1 MFEITSVDTGNLED
15 AEMLVADNSSS
26 NLSVDGDG
34 DDDIILSPDSG
45 NSLATGA
52 GNDIVGGSEGNDTLS
67 GQKGNDIVAGLGGS
81 DDLRG
86 GKGNDTLTGGGIS
99 FTEDRLYV
107 TLDTTGIDTLTGGEG
122 NDLFVIGGK
131 CSATSEEIV
140 VHYDEAG
147 NNDYALITDFDNT
160 QDEIKLG
167 GSIDDYR
174 LGSSPSNLPE
184 GTALYQDKELIA
196 IIQGDSDLSLSGD
209 YFNS

>member
-1 MFEITSVDTGNLED
+1 MFKITSTDTENLED
-15 AEMLVADNSSS
+15 AGTLAAEISSS
-26 NLSVDGDG
+26 NLSLDDGG
-34 DDDIILSPDSG
+34 DDDVIFSPDSD

-52 GNDIVGGSEGNDTLS
+52 GNDVIGGSEGNDTLS
-67 GQKGNDIVAGLGGS
+67 GQEGNDIVAGLGGS
-81 DDLRG
+81 DDLKG

-107 TLDTTGIDTLTGGEG
+107 TVDTTGIDTLTGGGG

-131 CSATSEEIV
+131 SSATSGEVI

-174 LGSSPSNLPE
+174 LGSSPRDLPE
-184 GTALYQDKELIA
+184 GTAIYQDNELIA
-196 IIQGDSDLSLSGD
+196 IIQSSSDLSLSGD
-209 YFNS
+209 YFNF

>member
-1 MFEITSVDTGNLED
+1 MFEITSADLENLED
-15 AEMLVADNSSS
+15 AGTLVAESSS
-26 NLSVDGDG
+26 GNISVDSGG
-34 DDDIILSPDSG
+34 DDEVILSTDSN

-52 GNDIVGGSEGNDTLS
+52 GNDVVAGSEGNDTLS
-67 GQKGNDIVAGLGGS
+67 GGEGNDIVAGLGGS

-86 GKGNDTLTGGGIS
+86 GKGDDTLTGGGIS

-107 TLDTTGIDTLTGGEG
+107 TVDTSGIDTLTGGEAD
-122 NDLFVIGGK
+122 DLFVIGGES
-131 CSATSEEIV
+131 SATSREVV

-184 GTALYQDKELIA
+184 GEALYQEKELIA
-196 IIQGDSDLSLSGD
+196 IIQGSSDLSLSDD
-209 YFNS
+209 YFNA

>member
-1 MFEITSVDTGNLED
+1 MFEITSIDTGNLED
-15 AEMLVADNSSS
+15 AETLVAESSS
-26 NLSVDGDG
+26 SILSVGDG
-34 DDDIILSPDSG
+34 GDNDVIFSTDSDR
-45 NSLATGA
+45 SLATGA
-52 GNDIVGGSEGNDTLS
+52 GNDVIGGSEGDDTLS
-67 GQKGNDIVAGLGGS
+67 GQEGNDIIAGLGGS
-81 DDLRG
+81 DELRG

-107 TLDTTGIDTLTGGEG
+107 TVDTTGIDTLTGGAAD
-122 NDLFVIGGK
+122 DLFVIGGK
-131 CSATSEEIV
+131 SSATSGEVI

-174 LGSSPSNLPE
+174 LGSSPKDLPE
-184 GTALYQDKELIA
+184 GTALYQENELIA
-196 IIQGDSDLSLSGD
+196 IIQGSTDLSLSGD

>member
-1 MFEITSVDTGNLED
+1 MFKITGVDTENLED
-15 AEMLVADNSSS
+15 EGTLVTESSSS
-26 NLSVDGDG
+26 NISIDDGG
-34 DDDIILSPDSG
+34 DDDVIFSADSD
-45 NSLATGA
+45 NSLTTGA
-52 GNDIVGGSEGNDTLS
+52 GNDVIGGSEGDDTLS
-67 GQKGNDIVAGLGGS
+67 GQEGNDIIAGLGGS

-86 GKGNDTLTGGGIS
+86 GEGNDTLTGGGVS

-107 TLDTTGIDTLTGGEG
+107 TVDTTGIDTLTGGEE

-131 CSATSEEIV
+131 TSATSAEV
-140 VHYDEAG
+140 AVHYDDAG
-147 NNDYALITDFDNT
+147 NNDYALITDFDKG

-174 LGSSPSNLPE
+174 LGSSPRDLSE
-184 GTALYQDKELIA
+184 GTALYQDNELIA

>member
-1 MFEITSVDTGNLED
+1 MFKIASVDTENLED
-15 AEMLVADNSSS
+15 AGMLVAESSSS
-26 NLSVDGDG
+26 NISIDDGG
-34 DDDIILSPDSG
+34 DDDVIFSADSN

-52 GNDIVGGSEGNDTLS
+52 GNDVIAGSEGDDTLS
-67 GQKGNDIVAGLGGS
+67 GQAGNDIIAGLGGS

-86 GKGNDTLTGGGIS
+86 RKGNDTLTGGGVS

-107 TLDTTGIDTLTGGEG
+107 TVDTTDIDTLTGGEG

-131 CSATSEEIV
+131 SSATSGEEI

-147 NNDYALITDFDNT
+147 NNDYALITDFDKT

-174 LGSSPSNLPE
+174 LGSSPSDLPE
-184 GTALYQDKELIA
+184 GTALYQENELIA
-196 IIQGDSDLSLSGD
+196 IIQGSSDLSLSAD

>member
-1 MFEITSVDTGNLED
+1 MFKIASADTGNLED
-15 AEMLVADNSSS
+15 AGTLVADMSSS
-26 NLSVDGDG
+26 NLSVDGGG
-34 DDDIILSPDSG
+34 DDDVIFSPDG
-45 NSLATGA
+45 DNSLATGA
-52 GNDIVGGSEGNDTLS
+52 GNDVIGGSEGNDTLS
-67 GQKGNDIVAGLGGS
+67 GQEGNDIIAGLGGS

-99 FTEDRLYV
+99 FTEGRLYV
-107 TLDTTGIDTLTGGEG
+107 TVDTTGIDTLTGGEG

-131 CSATSEEIV
+131 SSATSGEVV

-147 NNDYALITDFDNT
+147 NNDYALITDFDKT

-174 LGSSPSNLPE
+174 LGSSPSDLPE
-184 GTALYQDKELIA
+184 GTAIYQENELIA
-196 IIQGDSDLSLSGD
+196 IIQGSSDLSLSGD

>member
-1 MFEITSVDTGNLED
+1 MFEITSADIGNLED
-15 AEMLVADNSSS
+15 AEMLVAESSSS
-26 NLSVDGDG
+26 NLTIDDGG
-34 DDDIILSPDSG
+34 DDDVIFSEDSD

-52 GNDIVGGSEGNDTLS
+52 GNDVIGGSKGNDTLS
-67 GQKGNDIVAGLGGS
+67 GQEGNDIVAGLGGS

-107 TLDTTGIDTLTGGEG
+107 TTDTTGIDTLSGGAG
-122 NDLFVIGGK
+122 NDLFVLGGK
-131 CSATSEEIV
+131 TSATSGEVV

-147 NNDYALITDFDNT
+147 KNDYALITDFENT

-174 LGSSPSNLPE
+174 LGSSPRDLPE
-184 GTALYQDKELIA
+184 GTAIYQENELVA
-196 IIQGDSDLSLSGD
+196 IIQGSSDLSLSGD